1 MIYKVLSLHYLH
13 LFPPLSAVF
22 LLGTSGITG
31 KIVAFLLEA
40 WFLRCCVHSRKRK
53 LARPGSIFVAFCHA
67 TFHHDLITC
76 CNVLARAKPRVGYI
90 AFLVKAT

>member
-13 LFPPLSAVF
+13 LFLPLAAVF

-31 KIVAFLLEA
+31 KIFAFLPEA

-53 LARPGSIFVAFCHA
+53 LARPGSIFLAFCHA

-90 AFLVKAT
+90 AFSVKAM